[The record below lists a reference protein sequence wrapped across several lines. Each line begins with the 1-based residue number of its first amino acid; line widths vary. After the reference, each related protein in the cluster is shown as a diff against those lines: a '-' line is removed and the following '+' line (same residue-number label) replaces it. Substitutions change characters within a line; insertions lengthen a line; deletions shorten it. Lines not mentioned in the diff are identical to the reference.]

1 MKNRYSKGAHISE
14 ARFREVIR
22 FFAADLPSLTASE
35 LTSLNYRTVHR
46 IYSLMRERLVEL
58 ALQEMQPLA
67 GDIEVDESY
76 FGARRVRGKRGRGS
90 GGKANRSALAK
101 ALPSFLRSLEKCRA
115 FHLGDPLSFLKLK
128 KAVMR

>member
-1 MKNRYSKGAHISE
+1 MKNRYSKGAHVSE

-22 FFAADLPSLTASE
+22 FFAADLTALTAAE
-35 LTSLNYRTVHR
+35 LSGLNYRTVHR

-76 FGARRVRGKRGRGS
+76 FCLLYTS
-90 GGKANRSALAK
+90 
-101 ALPSFLRSLEKCRA
+101 PSPR
-115 FHLGDPLSFLKLK
+115 D
-128 KAVMR
+128 